1 MLRLPPDQGDPRV
14 SPVSLAPVSLAP
26 VSSGQTFKPPP
37 LLRYQVYPTCRNT
50 SGVLG
55 FSVTVETQATKFR

>member
-1 MLRLPPDQGDPRV
+1 MVNVIRFIEDFVRQWFEKLEP
-14 SPVSLAPVSLAP
+14 SPVGSYL
-26 VSSGQTFKPPP
+26 TFD
-37 LLRYQVYPTCRNT
+37 LMSFRYQVYPTCRNT